1 MNRKEERSM
10 SKYEFSS
17 VFAPYIHKFIDAKE
31 AMGFSRK
38 NFDMVLKGFD
48 LFFIKEQ
55 VDTLFITQSLIAKW
69 RATQV
74 NCSEKT
80 IYTKYSIIAQF
91 SRYMNHL
98 GFSCFVP
105 RLPKRKYNTYVP
117 YIFTHEQ
124 IEVIF
129 TTCDS
134 LLMCSHGNLDSRL
147 FAMPAILRLL
157 YSTGMRVSEATS
169 LLNQDVDI
177 ERKLIMLRK
186 TKNQQQRLIPINTSL
201 FQVLNQYIEARDRL
215 PLKNI
220 NSKEARFFIS
230 PSGLALTQS
239 RVYAWF
245 MMVLKN
251 CGIPHI
257 AGRGPRVH
265 DLRHTCAVHSLMN
278 QVKSG
283 ADIYCVL
290 PILSV
295 FLGHKKPSSTETYV
309 RLTQEMYPGIIK
321 LEQSITQFLFP
332 TLPNNSV
339 QHEE

>member
-1 MNRKEERSM
+1 M

-17 VFAPYIHKFIDAKE
+17 VFAPYIHKFIDTKE

-38 NFDMVLKGFD
+38 NFDMVLKDLD

-55 VDTLFITQSLIAKW
+55 LDTLFITQSLIAKW

-105 RLPKRKYNTYVP
+105 RLPKRKYNNYVP
-117 YIFTHEQ
+117 YIFTHGQ
-124 IEVIF
+124 IESIF

-134 LLMCSHGNLDSRL
+134 LLMYSRGNLDSRL

-157 YSTGMRVSEATS
+157 YSTGMRVSEAAS

-177 ERKLIMLRK
+177 EHKLIMLRK

-201 FQVLNQYIEARDRL
+201 LQVLNQYIEARDRL
-215 PLKNI
+215 PLKNR

-251 CGIPHI
+251 CSIPHM
-257 AGRGPRVH
+257 AGLGPRVH

-309 RLTQEMYPGIIK
+309 RLTQEMYPDIIK

-332 TLPNNSV
+332 TLPNNYV

>member
-1 MNRKEERSM
+1 M

-17 VFAPYIHKFIDAKE
+17 VFAPYIHKFIDGKE

-38 NFDMVLKGFD
+38 NFDMVLKDFD

-91 SRYMNHL
+91 CRYMNHL

-124 IEVIF
+124 IKTIF

-134 LLMCSHGNLDSRL
+134 LLMCSRGNLDSRL

-215 PLKNI
+215 PLKNT
-220 NSKEARFFIS
+220 NYKEARFFIS

-245 MMVLKN
+245 MMV
-251 CGIPHI
+251 
-257 AGRGPRVH
+257 
-265 DLRHTCAVHSLMN
+265 
-278 QVKSG
+278 
-283 ADIYCVL
+283 
-290 PILSV
+290 
-295 FLGHKKPSSTETYV
+295 
-309 RLTQEMYPGIIK
+309 
-321 LEQSITQFLFP
+321 
-332 TLPNNSV
+332 
-339 QHEE
+339 